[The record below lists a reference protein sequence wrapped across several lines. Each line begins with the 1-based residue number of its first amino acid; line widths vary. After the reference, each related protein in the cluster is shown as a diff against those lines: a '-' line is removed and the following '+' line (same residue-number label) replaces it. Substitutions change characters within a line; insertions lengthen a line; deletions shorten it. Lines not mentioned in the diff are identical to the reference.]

1 MPLLG
6 RRGPHQGEPASDE
19 ELVLLAQQG
28 HRASFGLLYDRYL
41 PGVYGYCYRLLGNHE
56 AAEDANM
63 DIFLRALAA
72 LPTYRTGAFR
82 SWLFTIAH
90 NVITDALRRR
100 RPLLPLDAATHLTA
114 PAGFEDAAEA
124 AADWERVDLL
134 LPHLSVDQRHVIALR
149 LAGLS
154 ATEIGDALGKP
165 RNAIDGLHHR
175 ALLRLR
181 ALVATGAPAAVS
193 NEKGGG

>member
-1 MPLLG
+1 MPL
-6 RRGPHQGEPASDE
+6 RRREAHANDPPSDE
-19 ELVLLAQQG
+19 DLVLLAQQG
-28 HRASFGLLYDRYL
+28 QRAAFGLLYDRYL
-41 PGVYGYCYRLLGNHE
+41 PRVYGYCYRVLGSHE

-63 DIFLRALAA
+63 DVFLRALAA
-72 LPTYRTGAFR
+72 LPTYRAGSFR

-100 RPLLPLDAATHLTA
+100 RPLVPLEAAAHVSD
-114 PAGFEDAAEA
+114 PATFEEAAEA

-134 LPHLSVDQRHVIALR
+134 LPHLTDDQRHVIALR

-154 ATEIGDALGKP
+154 ATEIGEALGKP

-181 ALVATGAPAAVS
+181 ALVAMSAPVAS